1 MLITTQAATI
11 RLNGQDI
18 KHVNECKFLGIYLDT
33 HLTWKRHIE
42 RISAKISSAI
52 FAINRA
58 RNFLSKHALRCL
70 YFALVHSHLTYGIH
84 VWGNSMTIKKII
96 TLQKRAIRTIN
107 KVWYRSHTEPLFKSN
122 QILKFEDMY
131 TMQISLFVY
140 DLNND
145 LLPKS
150 FRNLLS
156 QNCLARHGIITRQN
170 NLIPQSRP
178 RTTFSSKLPKHNFTR
193 IWNKTGSTFSSW

>member
-1 MLITTQAATI
+1 
-11 RLNGQDI
+11 
-18 KHVNECKFLGIYLDT
+18 
-33 HLTWKRHIE
+33 
-42 RISAKISSAI
+42 
-52 FAINRA
+52 
-58 RNFLSKHALRCL
+58 
-70 YFALVHSHLTYGIH
+70 
-84 VWGNSMTIKKII
+84 MTIKKII

-122 QILKFEDMY
+122 QIQKFEDMY

-156 QNCLARHGIITRQN
+156 QNYLARHGIITRQN

-193 IWNKTGSTFSSW
+193 IWNKGHATRNDIVDDIVDFSSSTMAFNVAKVASARASLTISLTKSLRVAGPLDW